1 MNIRIALASILMM
14 THQAQVWS
22 AETTAVVT
30 PTASV
35 VKMLMGLAVV
45 LAVLALVSWV
55 VKRMVPSASPHSAIK
70 VVGGTSVGSRE
81 RVVVLEVAGRWL
93 VVGVAQGQVNA
104 IANLEA
110 GAENIP
116 QDAIHDDAS
125 APVNDEAIA
134 HAAFANPMVKPFS
147 AWLKKSVQNIKT
159 KG

>member
-1 MNIRIALASILMM
+1 MRIVFPILMVVFQS
-14 THQAQVWS
+14 QAWA
-22 AETTAVVT
+22 AETAPVIS

-35 VKMLMGLAVV
+35 LKMVMGLAVV
-45 LAVLALVSWV
+45 LAVLALVSWL
-55 VKRMVPSASPHSAIK
+55 VKRMMPNTSQHSAIK

-81 RVVVLEVAGRWL
+81 RVVVLEVADRWL

-110 GAENIP
+110 GTDQTLTATPSETTA
-116 QDAIHDDAS
+116 QDD
-125 APVNDEAIA
+125 AIA

-147 AWLKKSVQNIKT
+147 AWLKKSVQNINK